1 MAGNMTL
8 TKNAKRQSSNHS
20 STNSAIATYIR
31 DVGTMSESTA
41 YQYFSRLNDFK
52 EFIANEYDNRL
63 SIDNLLVKIKNGDQD
78 AYDLPNAYGAYSRNS
93 DISALTLKQRVVT
106 VKNFLEYCDID
117 ISQSLRLRNRDKI
130 KDDAIAQLSDQV
142 MALTT
147 RMQ

>member
-1 MAGNMTL
+1 
-8 TKNAKRQSSNHS
+8 
-20 STNSAIATYIR
+20 
-31 DVGTMSESTA
+31 MSESTA

-78 AYDLPNAYGAYSRNS
+78 AYDLLNAYAAYSRNS

-117 ISQSLRLRNRDKI
+117 ISPRRFKLKVKLPRVVRKKKEALSKEDVIDILNLCDNIRLE
-130 KDDAIAQLSDQV
+130 L
-142 MALTT
+142 M
-147 RMQ
+147 

>member
-8 TKNAKRQSSNHS
+8 TKKRQSSNHS

-78 AYDLPNAYGAYSRNS
+78 AYDLLNAYAAYSRNS

-106 VKNFLEYCDID
+106 VKRTRRVCYP
-117 ISQSLRLRNRDKI
+117 
-130 KDDAIAQLSDQV
+130 DQ
-142 MALTT
+142 
-147 RMQ
+147 